1 MAEIKISVFTTCY
14 NQENY
19 IAEAIESVV
28 NQSIHPFEYI
38 ICDDCSTDRTWE
50 IVQSYQSKYS
60 NIIKSYRNEK
70 NLGLYQNFN
79 FAQSL
84 VTGNLITCVSGDD
97 FILHNYFQ
105 DIFSFVE
112 DNKLDPENDSFLI
125 ISNTVNLF
133 PSGLKTYYSNQL
145 FKDKSLFSCRLRYVL
160 DERFGFVSKKSFEK
174 TGGFKTNI
182 GLHADYLWG
191 FDRIVN
197 TENIFFIDKYH
208 SVYRVGVGVAS
219 KTQNKDS
226 NESFQSTLKIVRS
239 KYSKYFDKK
248 DVNYYNYIY
257 AKCNY
262 IIDNS
267 KKHFLILL
275 FQTFKNIGNFGTTK
289 KQIKAFGFIFIP
301 TIVKKILLKFIFFRI
316 NSQ

>member
-60 NIIKSYRNEK
+60 HIIKSFRNDK
-70 NLGLYQNFN
+70 NLGLYSNFN

-97 FILHNYFQ
+97 LILPNYFQ
-105 DIFSFVE
+105 EILDFVIF
-112 DNKLDPENDSFLI
+112 NNLDPENDSFLL
-125 ISNTVNLF
+125 ISNIINLF
-133 PSGLKTYYSNQL
+133 PSGIKTYYSN
-145 FKDKSLFSCRLRYVL
+145 FVFENKNLFSFRLRYVL
-160 DERFGFVSKKSFEK
+160 DERFGFVSKPSFIK
-174 TGGFKTNI
+174 TGGFITNI

-197 TENIFFIDKYH
+197 TEKFYFIDKYH

-219 KTQNKDS
+219 KTKILES
-226 NESFQSTLKIVRS
+226 NESFLKILEIVKS
-239 KYSKYFDKK
+239 KYSKYFDQK
-248 DVNYYNYIY
+248 DIKYYNYIY

-267 KKHFLILL
+267 FEKYLILF
-275 FQTFKNIGNFGTTK
+275 FQTFKNISNFGTNK
-289 KQIKAFGFIFIP
+289 KQIKAFLLIFVP
-301 TIVKKILLKFIFFRI
+301 KFLKKTLLKISII
-316 NSQ
+316 NSVSN

>member
-1 MAEIKISVFTTCY
+1 MNDIKISVFTTCY

-28 NQSIHPFEYI
+28 NQSIQPFEYI

-60 NIIKSYRNEK
+60 DFIKSFRNEK
-70 NLGLYQNFN
+70 NLGLYPNFN
-79 FAQSL
+79 YAQSL

-97 FILHNYFQ
+97 FILPNYFK

-125 ISNTVNLF
+125 ISNTVNQY
-133 PSGLKTYYSNQL
+133 PSGLKTYYSNQP
-145 FKDKSLFSCRLRYVL
+145 FKDKSLISCRLRYVL

-191 FDRIVN
+191 FDRLVN
-197 TENIFFIDKYH
+197 TEKFYFIDKYH

-219 KTQNKDS
+219 KAKIVDS
-226 NESFQSTLKIVRS
+226 NKSFISTLEIVKS
-239 KYSKYFDKK
+239 KYTTYFDEK
-248 DVNYYNYIY
+248 DINYFNYIY
-257 AKCNY
+257 ARCNY

-267 KKHFLILL
+267 FRKYFVLLIH
-275 FQTFKNIGNFGTTK
+275 TFKNIGNFGTNK
-289 KQIKAFGFIFIP
+289 KQIKAFVLIFIP
-301 TIVKKILLKFIFFRI
+301 NFLKKALLKISII
-316 NSQ
+316 NSVSN

>member
-1 MAEIKISVFTTCY
+1 MAELKISVFTTCY
-14 NQENY
+14 NQENF

-28 NQSIHPFEYI
+28 NQSVHPFEFI
-38 ICDDCSTDRTWE
+38 ICDDCSQDGTWE
-50 IVQSYQSKYS
+50 IVQKYQLIYPQ
-60 NIIKSYRNEK
+60 IIKSYRNEI
-70 NLGLYQNFN
+70 NLGLYPNFN

-97 FILHNYFQ
+97 FILPNYFK

-133 PSGLKTYYSNQL
+133 PSGLKTYYSNQP

-197 TENIFFIDKYH
+197 TENIYFIDKYH

-219 KTQNKDS
+219 KTKVVESNK
-226 NESFQSTLKIVRS
+226 SFLEILEIVKT
-239 KYSKYFDKK
+239 KYSTFLNPK
-248 DVNYYNYIY
+248 DELFYKFIT
-257 AKCNY
+257 AKCKY
-262 IIDNS
+262 IINS
-267 KKHFLILL
+267 SIKNYFILL
-275 FQTFKNIGNFGTTK
+275 NYTFRNLGNFGSSK
-289 KQIKAFGFIFIP
+289 KQFKAFSFILIP
-301 TIVKKILLKFIFFRI
+301 NFLKKIVLKINFIKFL
-316 NSQ
+316 SK